1 MAVANGD
8 RQDWVGRVSMTK
20 KCKQRRN
27 EIRRGHGCLETHTKI
42 WGKVGPI
49 CLPFGEASAG
59 YLYESETAAIQCT
72 LHRERGGKV
81 KAKVK
86 RESLT
91 SDRARGVVCEGE
103 PVIRLESSE

>member
-1 MAVANGD
+1 MSV
-8 RQDWVGRVSMTK
+8 TK
-20 KCKQRRN
+20 KHKQRRN
-27 EIRRGHGCLETHTKI
+27 EIRRGRGCLEMHMKI
-42 WGKVGPI
+42 WGKVGLI

-72 LHRERGGKV
+72 LHREREGKV
-81 KAKVK
+81 KAKVE

-103 PVIRLESSE
+103 LVIRLESSE